1 MEKKLKKS
9 ELIGKNIEITH
20 SKNKANI
27 GLRGKII
34 DETKNMVKI
43 KTRNGETKMLI
54 KNNITFR
61 IEGNEAEI
69 RGEEIQLPPEDR
81 IKIR

>member
-9 ELIGKNIEITH
+9 EFIGKNIEITH
-20 SKNKANI
+20 SKNKANS
-27 GLRGKII
+27 GLKGKII
-34 DETKNMVKI
+34 DETKNTVKI
-43 KTRNGETKMLI
+43 RTKKGETKMLI

-61 IEGNEAEI
+61 IKGNESEI
-69 RGEEIQLPPEDR
+69 KGEEIQHAPEDR